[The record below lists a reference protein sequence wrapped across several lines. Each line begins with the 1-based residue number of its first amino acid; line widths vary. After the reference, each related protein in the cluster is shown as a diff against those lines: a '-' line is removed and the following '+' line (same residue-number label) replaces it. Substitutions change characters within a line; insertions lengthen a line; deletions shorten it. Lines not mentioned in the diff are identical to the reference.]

1 MLLSGAGLGLI
12 YVYVSNGFAC
22 DPFLGVVVSC
32 SVNEKTTR
40 QGGFFEG
47 SETGKFLNRGNWLVR
62 GAQSPKLFV

>member
-32 SVNEKTTR
+32 SVNECPSYAR
-40 QGGFFEG
+40 Q
-47 SETGKFLNRGNWLVR
+47 SAVPL
-62 GAQSPKLFV
+62 